1 MPHNP
6 ISDLRDSVLR
16 ADACAAHPSVARS
29 RSIEEAALW
38 AETVQKCPHDR
49 RVEHL
54 RWLARNDLFFL
65 LVYLLN
71 RKHLIGLAP
80 SQKDLSDAL
89 RKRIADWTFAR
100 CSDVQNDP
108 DNNLDLWPREHEKS
122 EIITYGKTI
131 QDVLIDSN
139 ETIGIF
145 SHTRPMAKQF
155 LRQIKVE
162 FETNIELQKLFPDIL
177 WENPKLESPKW
188 AEDEGIVLKRKS
200 NRKES
205 TIEAWGLIDGQPTSK
220 RFTKLVYDDV
230 NGRKETTPDM
240 IAKSTSE
247 LQNSFALTAS
257 DPPVIRYV
265 GTFQEIDDTS
275 HALMASGVY
284 KVRLFSAVAA
294 DGAPIFFSEAKLA
307 WFKERLSPKIF
318 ALQFLLDPKKAR
330 EDQHIGFAADWMVIR
345 KVEPNRNALNRY
357 ILVDP
362 AGKGKE
368 SNSHFAAWVIGLGA
382 DKRRQ
387 VLDGYLDN
395 LSLTERADLIF
406 KLVKE
411 FDPLKVVYES
421 YAMQGDIEHIRDR
434 QERENFRFMLVEVG
448 GNQQSKDQRIERL
461 MPLFRDKM
469 IIFPPSLH
477 KQNSAGEPI
486 DVMKYFIDNEYSR
499 WPYNPK
505 QRDLLD
511 ALSRL
516 CDDPI
521 VNYVFPRA
529 YGSGG
534 QGGGHWNQS
543 VDAPGGWMSE

>member
-1 MPHNP
+1 M
-6 ISDLRDSVLR
+6 
-16 ADACAAHPSVARS
+16 
-29 RSIEEAALW
+29 
-38 AETVQKCPHDR
+38 
-49 RVEHL
+49 
-54 RWLARNDLFFL
+54 
-65 LVYLLN
+65 
-71 RKHLIGLAP
+71 
-80 SQKDLSDAL
+80 
-89 RKRIADWTFAR
+89 
-100 CSDVQNDP
+100 
-108 DNNLDLWPREHEKS
+108 
-122 EIITYGKTI
+122 
-131 QDVLIDSN
+131 
-139 ETIGIF
+139 
-145 SHTRPMAKQF
+145 RP
-155 LRQIKVE
+155 
-162 FETNIELQKLFPDIL
+162 TTELQKLFPDIL

-188 AEDEGIVLKRKS
+188 AEDDGIVLKRKS

-330 EDQHIGFAADWMVIR
+330 EDQHIGFAADWIVIR

-406 KLVKE
+406 KLVRE

-469 IIFPPSLH
+469 IIFPPS
-477 KQNSAGEPI
+477 SAQTELGRRA
-486 DVMKYFIDNEYSR
+486 DRRNE
-499 WPYNPK
+499 
-505 QRDLLD
+505 
-511 ALSRL
+511 
-516 CDDPI
+516 
-521 VNYVFPRA
+521 VF
-529 YGSGG
+529 Y
-534 QGGGHWNQS
+534 
-543 VDAPGGWMSE
+543 

>member
-1 MPHNP
+1 MH
-6 ISDLRDSVLR
+6 
-16 ADACAAHPSVARS
+16 
-29 RSIEEAALW
+29 
-38 AETVQKCPHDR
+38 
-49 RVEHL
+49 
-54 RWLARNDLFFL
+54 
-65 LVYLLN
+65 LLN
-71 RKHLIGLAP
+71 RKHLIGEAP
-80 SQKDLSDAL
+80 TQKDLSPTVK
-89 RKRIADWTFAR
+89 KRTADWNFAR
-100 CSDVQNDP
+100 CQEVQTDP
-108 DNNLDLWPREHEKS
+108 DNTLDLWAREHCKS

-131 QDVLIDSN
+131 QDVLVDSN
-139 ETIGIF
+139 ETFGIF

-162 FETNIELQKLFPDIL
+162 FETNVELQKLFPDVL

-188 AEDEGIVLKRKS
+188 SEDEGIVLKRTS

-220 RFTKLVYDDV
+220 RYTKLIYDDV
-230 NGRKETTPDM
+230 NGRKEVSPDM

-247 LQNSFALTAS
+247 FQNSLALTAS
-257 DPPVIRYV
+257 DPPIIRYI

-275 HALMASGVY
+275 AFLKESGSY
-284 KVRLFSAVAA
+284 KVRVRPAALPDGTPALFS
-294 DGAPIFFSEAKLA
+294 EEKLA
-307 WFKERLSPKIF
+307 WFKSKMSPKIF

-330 EDQHIGFAADWMVIR
+330 EDQHIGFAAEWIVTQ
-345 KVEPNRNALNRY
+345 KVAPNRNALNRY

-368 SNSHFAAWVIGLGA
+368 SNSHFAAWVVGLGA
-382 DKRRQ
+382 DKRRNIIE
-387 VLDGYLDN
+387 GYLDN

-406 KLVKE
+406 RLVKE
-411 FDPLKVVYES
+411 YDPLKVVYES

-434 QERENFRFMLVEVG
+434 QDRENYRFTIIEVG

-461 MPLFRDKM
+461 MPLFRDGM
-469 IIFPPSLH
+469 ITLPPSLQH
-477 KQNSAGEPI
+477 QNSAGEPI
-486 DVMKYFIDNEYSR
+486 DVIKYFLENEYSR

-516 CDDPI
+516 CDDPV
-521 VNYVFPRA
+521 VNYVFPRG

-534 QGGGHWNQS
+534 SGDHWNQS
-543 VDAPGGWMSE
+543 ADAGGGSWLSE